1 MPQIIPLRKHLETKK
16 FIKAIVAGEPD
27 TRKTSA
33 LASFPGK
40 KLWVDRDRKS
50 EALVV
55 PINLG
60 NDSRG
65 GRIAHDDIDVFVPDR
80 AKQILTLLDKLVE
93 QGDDCQYANI
103 VLDSFTTVIETELR
117 AIAHKK
123 AKAAA
128 NSNAQTVINSDGSR
142 AKNKGQAKEARLVG
156 GIPINSIEDYKA
168 ETGLIV
174 DIIDRAHLIQANFF
188 LICHVVV
195 WTGEGLRGTSKTK
208 RQFFTGGKKATAL
221 LPALF
226 SEIWHFEKETS
237 GFGEDA
243 ENKYWVHF
251 QSTDEDIA
259 RTALGI
265 QKPINFTNKS
275 LYRLLKKYL
284 DVKLAPPEQLAN
296 STNSTQPQE

>member
-1 MPQIIPLRKHLETKK
+1 MPQIIPIRKHLENKR
-16 FIKAIVAGEPD
+16 FIKAIIAGEPD

-40 KLWVDRDRKS
+40 KLWIDRDRKA

-60 NDSRG
+60 NDSKG
-65 GRIAHDDIDVFVPDR
+65 GRLAYDDIDIFVPDR
-80 AKQILTLLDKLVE
+80 AKQILTLLDQLVA
-93 QGDDCQYANI
+93 QGEHCEYKNI
-103 VLDSFTTVIETELR
+103 ILDSFTTVIETELR

-128 NSNAQTVINSDGSR
+128 NSNTSTVINPDGSR
-142 AKNKGQAKEARLVG
+142 AKNKGQAKEARLG
-156 GIPINSIEDYKA
+156 GVIPVNSIEDYKA

-174 DIIDRAHLIQANFF
+174 DVIDRAHLTQANFF

-243 ENKYWVHF
+243 ENKYWAHF

-265 QKPINFTNKS
+265 SKPINFTNKS
-275 LYRLLKKYL
+275 LYRLLKKYI
-284 DVKLAPPEQLAN
+284 DVKLAPPEQPAN
-296 STNSTQPQE
+296 STDSTDSQE